1 MMELLSPAGGLDSLI
16 AAVQTGADAVYMGF
30 GAFNARRSAKNFTDE
45 EFASAVAYC
54 HLRGVRVFL
63 TLNTLLTDRELEQ
76 AAESLRKASDMGVDA
91 ILVQDWG
98 LLTLAREIV
107 PDVPLHASTQMSLFT
122 LGGANEAAALGL
134 ERVVLA
140 RELACDEIREICA
153 GCPAQIE
160 VFAHGALCMC
170 YSGQCEMSAVVG
182 ERSGNRGACAQ
193 PCRLPYGV
201 NGPCRGGHPLSLKD
215 ANLSAYLAE
224 MEAMG
229 VACLKLEG
237 RMKRPEYVAVVTGI
251 YRRLLDEKRQPT
263 AEESRRLEQAFSR
276 SGFTDGY
283 WLGKK
288 GPQMFGTRPENAPEP
303 KELFAKAREMY
314 ENGRENRKI
323 PVSLAIRVQAGKP
336 VSLAVACQSN
346 NGLMN
351 VWAQGPVPE
360 TARSRALTAEELRE
374 RLNKTGGTVFTVE
387 QFRAELDDGLMLPAS
402 VINGLRRDA
411 LEGLKQRLEQDWFL
425 RRMSPWQKEEL
436 RQGRDPHVR
445 RVLEAAALPEAPEP
459 PAAMRF
465 TCSVQ
470 KAEQVTAALLA
481 EKPAAVYVP
490 VEELERLDP
499 ELDWGETELCAVLP
513 RIFRTADETPLRQLL
528 EQHPEASAVAIGN
541 LGHLTIARG
550 LNRTLRGD
558 FGLNI
563 FNSRALLFWQRQ
575 ELASATVSFEL
586 RWQQVRDLRKY
597 LPCEAIIYG
606 RLPLMVTENC
616 VTRCS
621 VGCTHG
627 AGSVLTDRTGARF
640 PVLCGYGCRCEIQN
654 SKTLFLADK
663 PEMRRCGLTYGRLRF
678 TTETPEQCVQVL
690 QRYQNGGN
698 WAPEDLTRGLFYRGV
713 E

>member
-140 RELACDEIREICA
+140 RELARDEIREICA

-251 YRRLLDEKRQPT
+251 YRRLLDEKRRPT

-303 KELFAKAREMY
+303 KELFAEAREMY
-314 ENGRENRKI
+314 ENGRENRKV
-323 PVSLAIRVQAGKP
+323 PVNLRLTVRRGEP
-336 VSLAVACQSN
+336 VRLGGACAVHGGAAFAM
-346 NGLMN
+346 GTG
-351 VWAQGPVPE
+351 AVPE
-360 TARSRALTAEELRE
+360 EARTRAVTAEELRQ
-374 RLNKTGGTVFTVE
+374 RLSKTGGTVFTADRVE
-387 QFRAELDDGLMLPAS
+387 IELDEGLMVPAS
-402 VINGLRRDA
+402 VINGLRRELLDELA
-411 LEGLKQRLEQDWFL
+411 A
-425 RRMSPWQKEEL
+425 RRE
-436 RQGRDPHVR
+436 DIPHR

-459 PAAMRF
+459 PKTMRF

-470 KAEQVTAALLA
+470 KSEQVTAALLA

-541 LGHLTIARG
+541 LGHLPIVRR

-563 FNSRALLFWQRQ
+563 FNSRALLFWQGQ
-575 ELASATVSFEL
+575 GLASATVSFEL

-678 TTETPEQCVQVL
+678 TTEAPEQCVQVL
-690 QRYQNGGN
+690 QRYQNGGD
-698 WAPEDLTRGLFYRGV
+698 WTPEDLTRGLFYRGV

>member
-140 RELACDEIREICA
+140 RELARDEIREICA

-215 ANLSAYLAE
+215 ANLSAYLGE
-224 MEAMG
+224 MAAMG

-237 RMKRPEYVAVVTGI
+237 RMKRPEYVAVVTGS

-263 AEESRRLEQAFSR
+263 AEESRQLEQAFSR

-323 PVSLAIRVQAGKP
+323 PVNLRLSVRRGEP
-336 VSLAVACQSN
+336 VRLGGACAVHGGVAVALAV
-346 NGLMN
+346 GD
-351 VWAQGPVPE
+351 VPE
-360 TARSRALTAEELRE
+360 EARSRAVTAEELRQ
-374 RLNKTGGTVFTVE
+374 RLSKTGGTVFTADNIE
-387 QFRAELDDGLMLPAS
+387 IELDEGLTIPAS
-402 VINGLRRDA
+402 AVNGLRRE
-411 LEGLKQRLEQDWFL
+411 LL
-425 RRMSPWQKEEL
+425 EEL
-436 RQGRDPHVR
+436 AER
-445 RVLEAAALPEAPEP
+445 RKDIPTRRKLPALPLPDAPEGGQ
-459 PAAMRF
+459 AMRF

-490 VEELERLDP
+490 VEELERLAP

-541 LGHLTIARG
+541 LGHLPIARG

-563 FNSRALLFWQRQ
+563 FNSRALLFWQGQ

-690 QRYQNGGN
+690 QRYQNGGS
-698 WAPEDLTRGLFYRGV
+698 WTPEDLTRGLFYRGV